1 MPNHPKQIVYP
12 TSAAR
17 RLALH
22 TQGLAAPFS
31 GTPDADSLYTMIER
45 IGCLQ
50 IDTLQLVQRSQYL
63 ALWSRLGNYPP
74 ELLDQVAY
82 GDPSAPPAARN
93 RRLFE
98 YWLKAACFIPLSEYR
113 YRLTRMHA
121 YREGSNRWFKNWIS
135 KPEHQAAFD
144 HVLER
149 IRREGGL
156 RSADFEY
163 KGEKRSGWWDWKPTK
178 HALEHL
184 YNAGILMIDR
194 RERFQR
200 VYDLTERVLPDWV
213 DRSLPSPEE
222 QYRHGLVRAV
232 RALGICKPEQAS
244 HYFYMTYTKCK
255 PYLKA
260 LMAEGILESVQIA
273 EQDGTQAT
281 YLLHHADRP
290 LLEQAAD
297 SALTATYTTFL
308 SPFDNLFWSGKRMLA
323 LWNFEPRIE
332 MYKPE
337 PQRRWGYFSLS
348 ILHGER
354 LIGRFDPKLDRKS
367 GVLHLKALH
376 LEEGVQPDEALIAA
390 VAAALQQFMAWHAAT
405 DLQIARS
412 APAEFGKALL
422 RAL

>member
-1 MPNHPKQIVYP
+1 MPKRSQPTLYP
-12 TSAAR
+12 TAAAQR
-17 RLALH
+17 VALH
-22 TQGLAAPFS
+22 AQGLSAPFS
-31 GTPDADSLYTMIER
+31 GIPDAESLYAMIER

-50 IDTLQLVQRSQYL
+50 IDTLQLVRRSQYL
-63 ALWSRLGNYPP
+63 TLWSRLGNYTA

-82 GDPSAPPAARN
+82 GDPSAPPEARN

-113 YRLTRMHA
+113 YRLARMQT
-121 YREGSNRWFKNWIS
+121 YREGNNRWFKEWVS
-135 KPEHQAAFD
+135 KPEHKAALD

-149 IRREGGL
+149 IRREGAL

-163 KGEKRSGWWDWKPTK
+163 KGEKRSGWFDWKPTK

-184 YNAGILMIDR
+184 YNAGVLMIDR
-194 RERFQR
+194 RQNFQR

-222 QYRHGLVRAV
+222 HYRHLLVRAV
-232 RALGICKPEQAS
+232 RALGICKPEQMGF
-244 HYFYMTYTKCK
+244 YFYMTHTNCK
-255 PYLKA
+255 PFIKA
-260 LMAEGILESVQIA
+260 LIAEGVLESVQIV

-281 YLLHHADRP
+281 YLMHREDRH
-290 LLEQAAD
+290 LIDQAAEG
-297 SALTATYTTFL
+297 ALTATHTTFL
-308 SPFDNLFWSGKRMLA
+308 SPFDNLFWAGKRTLA

-337 PQRRWGYFSLS
+337 PQRRWGYFSLP

-376 LEEGVQPDEALIAA
+376 LEEGVQPDEALITA
-390 VAAALQQFMAWHAAT
+390 VADALRQFMAWHAAT

-412 APAEFGKALL
+412 APAAFGEALL
-422 RAL
+422 RAM